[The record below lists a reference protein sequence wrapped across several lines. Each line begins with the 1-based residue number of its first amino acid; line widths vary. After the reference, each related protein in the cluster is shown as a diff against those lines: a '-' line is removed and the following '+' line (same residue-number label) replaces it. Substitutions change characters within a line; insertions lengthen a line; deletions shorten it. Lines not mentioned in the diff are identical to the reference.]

1 MIECSINNL
10 YHNDR
15 KFYHHD
21 RILMDFLAIFC
32 KPKSPCDSF
41 LPARQNGAKKKCKA
55 KAKAGAEPSA
65 KKQKTKAAAAEDELQ
80 LVQWQPHGAMSAVLF
95 HKKATK
101 MRNLLLY
108 RSSEDCKK
116 AYIYMYTYHVSS

>member
-1 MIECSINNL
+1 MTV
-10 YHNDR
+10 
-15 KFYHHD
+15 
-21 RILMDFLAIFC
+21 
-32 KPKSPCDSF
+32 SF
-41 LPARQNGAKKKCKA
+41 LHSKMAPKKQCKAKA

-80 LVQWQPHGAMSAVLF
+80 LVQWQPHGAMSGLMF

-116 AYIYMYTYHVSS
+116 AYMYTYHVSS